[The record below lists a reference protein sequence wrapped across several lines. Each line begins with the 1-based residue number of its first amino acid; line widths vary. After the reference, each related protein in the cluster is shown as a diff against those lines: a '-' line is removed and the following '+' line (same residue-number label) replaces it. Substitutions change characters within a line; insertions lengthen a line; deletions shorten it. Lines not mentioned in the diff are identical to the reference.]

1 MPFDY
6 YASLSAKNKRIYLA
20 SDRVREIL
28 VPDAALANVALELR
42 RLRTALGAA
51 SQRASAQ
58 SSREIVRRLTE
69 ALGVATPETRVHEVR
84 PHGDYGELHG
94 LYTRWEDG
102 RARIE
107 VWMRTAVNER
117 PVAFRTFLRTLA
129 HELVHHLD
137 YVQLTLDDSFHTE
150 GFFARESSLLKQLLA
165 TQPQAETRARQ
176 REAAPPASESRE
188 DKLTRL
194 RERLG
199 AVRKR
204 RPLEAARSAAP
215 ARADGIDADPIGAG
229 KIGAGPIGGGGVAVQ
244 PIGAEKIGLDPIGV
258 GTLDAGERLDAGK
271 PGARTSRS
279 PKKRGANEE
288 TQLALSFGGGDDDP
302 R

>member
-150 GFFARESSLLKQLLA
+150 GFFARESSLVKQLLA

-204 RPLEAARSAAP
+204 RPLDERG
-215 ARADGIDADPIGAG
+215 ARARASTASGCDTTTPEPQPTRAAVAPIEASVT
-229 KIGAGPIGGGGVAVQ
+229 VA
-244 PIGAEKIGLDPIGV
+244 A
-258 GTLDAGERLDAGK
+258 TLEAPPSTPTPRRPRK
-271 PGARTSRS
+271 GARPSS
-279 PKKRGANEE
+279 ASADN
-288 TQLALSFGGGDDDP
+288 QLALTFGVPDDTKG
-302 R
+302 